1 MKSGKKYAV
10 IGSGFSGLSA
20 SAILANQGHEVHVY
34 EKNSA
39 IGGRARQF
47 TAKGFKFD
55 MGPSWYWMPDVIEK
69 FYNKFGHTS
78 SEFYELV
85 KLDPGFKVIFDEG
98 EEISIPESWDKI
110 CELFENI
117 EEGSSKQL
125 VKFMKG
131 AKYKYDI
138 GVNHLVYQ
146 PGLSILELFRIDLL
160 KGLFKM
166 DVFSSFSSHVRKYFK
181 DPRIIAIMEF
191 PVLFLGAIPKKTPAL
206 YSLMNYTGLK
216 TGTFYPIGGFSK
228 VPEAM
233 RKIAEKQ
240 GVIFHFNSNIE
251 NILIDGN
258 KVNQITNN
266 GKTENIDGLIATADY
281 HHVEQDLLPK
291 KYRNYSESYWKKRT
305 FAPSS
310 LIFYLGIDKKIPKL
324 IHHNLFFDESFEQ
337 HSIDLYTSKSWPN
350 KPLFYTCCPSK
361 TDSSVAPNGMENL
374 FVLIPI
380 ATGLND
386 NEQIREK
393 YFKMIISRLEK
404 YTKTNIIN
412 HVIYKR
418 SYCIS
423 NFKSDYNAYG
433 GNAYGL
439 ANTLMQTANFKPKIK
454 NKKLTNLFYAGQ
466 LTVPG
471 PGVPPSIISGEVA
484 ANELIK
490 TC

>member
-1 MKSGKKYAV
+1 
-10 IGSGFSGLSA
+10 
-20 SAILANQGHEVHVY
+20 
-34 EKNSA
+34 
-39 IGGRARQF
+39 
-47 TAKGFKFD
+47 
-55 MGPSWYWMPDVIEK
+55 
-69 FYNKFGHTS
+69 
-78 SEFYELV
+78 
-85 KLDPGFKVIFDEG
+85 
-98 EEISIPESWDKI
+98 
-110 CELFENI
+110 
-117 EEGSSKQL
+117 
-125 VKFMKG
+125 
-131 AKYKYDI
+131 
-138 GVNHLVYQ
+138 
-146 PGLSILELFRIDLL
+146 
-160 KGLFKM
+160 
-166 DVFSSFSSHVRKYFK
+166 
-181 DPRIIAIMEF
+181 
-191 PVLFLGAIPKKTPAL
+191 
-206 YSLMNYTGLK
+206 MNYTGLK
-216 TGTFYPIGGFSK
+216 TGTFYPMGGFSK
-228 VPEAM
+228 VPESM
-233 RKIAEKQ
+233 HKIAEKQ
-240 GVIFHFNSNIE
+240 GVTFHLNSNIE

-266 GKTENIDGLIATADY
+266 GKTVNIDGLIATADY

-291 KYRNYSESYWKKRT
+291 KFRNYSESYWQKRT

-324 IHHNLFFDESFEQ
+324 SHHNLFFDESFEQ
-337 HSIDLYTSKSWPN
+337 HAIDLYTSKSWPN

-386 NEQIREK
+386 NEEIREK

-423 NFKSDYNAYG
+423 NFTSDYNAYG